1 MVYFTLV
8 TQPNRTSNFV
18 NQLDSGSILK
28 IRQSSRFRINTQ
40 ASSIF
45 SFQAQLSSPL
55 ERRWILSSSSFF
67 VVRGHSWNSQG
78 VKRSIR
84 AFKRPIERLNAQSSD
99 GGSLQPS
106 GMSRGLRD
114 RVWGGRWG
122 HGG

>member
-78 VKRSIR
+78 V
-84 AFKRPIERLNAQSSD
+84 
-99 GGSLQPS
+99 
-106 GMSRGLRD
+106 
-114 RVWGGRWG
+114 
-122 HGG
+122 